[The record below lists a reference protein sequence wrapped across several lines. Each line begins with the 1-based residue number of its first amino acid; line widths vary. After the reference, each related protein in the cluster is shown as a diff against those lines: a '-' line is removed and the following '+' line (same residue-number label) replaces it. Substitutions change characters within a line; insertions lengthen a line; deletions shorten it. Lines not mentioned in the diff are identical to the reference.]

1 MDPATMIALGSSA
14 LSFLGAERRND
25 AQEDM
30 ANAQMAF
37 QERMSGSAYQR
48 AVSDMKAAGIN
59 PMLAAKTGGAS
70 TPQGAMPQIEDS
82 LSKAVA
88 AGQQSYSQVSSANL
102 AQAQEEVA
110 EQNAEK
116 IEEEIKNIPIEGLRL
131 KSAVYLLNEQSAL
144 AAQQGQTQTVIRQQ
158 LEATIGKLVAEKDL
172 LNLDIEA
179 AQLLDNLGRESK
191 QLLPIIEIL
200 KTFIRR

>member
-1 MDPATMIALGSSA
+1 MVALGSSA
-14 LSFLGAERRND
+14 LSFLGAERRNE

-48 AVSDMKAAGIN
+48 AVADMKAAGVN
-59 PMLAAKTGGAS
+59 PMLAAKVGGAS
-70 TPQGAMPQIEDS
+70 TPPGAMPQIEDS

-102 AQAQEEVA
+102 AKAQEEVA

>member
-1 MDPATMIALGSSA
+1 MDPATMVALGSSA
-14 LSFLGAERRND
+14 LSFLGAERRNE

-48 AVSDMKAAGIN
+48 AVADMKAAGVN
-59 PMLAAKTGGAS
+59 PMLAAKVGGAS
-70 TPQGAMPQIEDS
+70 TPPGAMPQIEDS

-102 AQAQEEVA
+102 AKAQEEVA

>member
-1 MDPATMIALGSSA
+1 MDPATMVALGSSA
-14 LSFLGAERRND
+14 LSFVGAERRNE

-48 AVSDMKAAGIN
+48 AVADMKAAGIN

-70 TPQGAMPQIEDS
+70 TPAGAMPQIEDS

-88 AGQQSYSQVSSANL
+88 AGQQSYSSVSSANL

-110 EQNAEK
+110 EENAEK
-116 IEEEIKNIPIEGLRL
+116 ISEEIKNIPYEGTRIR
-131 KSAVYLLNEQSAL
+131 AAAILLSEQAAL
-144 AAQQGQTQTVIRQQ
+144 AAQQGETQVSIRKQ

-172 LNLDIEA
+172 LKLDIEA
-179 AQLLDNLGRESK
+179 AQLLDNIGRESK
-191 QLLPIIEIL
+191 QLQPIVEIL
-200 KTFIRR
+200 KMFIRR

>member
-1 MDPATMIALGSSA
+1 MDPATMVAAGSAA
-14 LSFLGAERRND
+14 LSFLGGERRND

-48 AVSDMKAAGIN
+48 AVADMKAAGIN

-70 TPQGAMPQIEDS
+70 TPAGAMPQIEDS

-102 AQAQEEVA
+102 AQEQEKVA
-110 EQNAEK
+110 EATADK
-116 IEEEIKNIPIEGLRL
+116 IIEETKNIPYEGNRIR
-131 KSAVYLLNEQSAL
+131 ATAEMLLVQADL
-144 AAQQGQTQTVIRQQ
+144 MYQQGATQQSVRQQ
-158 LEATIGKLVAEKDL
+158 LEAIVQKIDAETDL
-172 LNLDIEA
+172 LKLDIKA
-179 AQLLDNLGRESK
+179 AEMLDNLGRESK
-191 QLLPIIEIL
+191 QLLPVVEVL
-200 KTFIRR
+200 KMFIRR

>member
-1 MDPATMIALGSSA
+1 MVALGSSA

-30 ANAQMAF
+30 SNAQMAF

-48 AVSDMKAAGIN
+48 AVADMKAAGIN

-70 TPQGAMPQIEDS
+70 TPPGAMPQIEDS

-144 AAQQGQTQTVIRQQ
+144 AAQQGQTQVSIRQQ

>member
-1 MDPATMIALGSSA
+1 MDPATMVALGSSA

-30 ANAQMAF
+30 SNAQMAF

-48 AVSDMKAAGIN
+48 AVADMKAAGIN

-70 TPQGAMPQIEDS
+70 TPPGAMPQIEDS

-144 AAQQGQTQTVIRQQ
+144 AAQQGQTQVSIRQQ

>member
-172 LNLDIEA
+172 LNLDIQA